1 MAIFIFLVWKYPLC
15 VNLIQNFKRVILR
28 QNLVPT
34 LECLIDIIDFFP
46 NPNLKQYTY
55 TDFFVQ
61 FHVKKPTQNKKTT
74 TYYQLLTLTS
84 FCRSNQIFVDVFTEC
99 IAWLYWW
106 TWCILLITCNSKHF
120 SLFVFYFNASN
131 KISSTPPQLLNFQ
144 FSNPAT
150 PSLPF
155 IWLNGSWF
163 AIHVEALN
171 FHDWVLCYHE
181 PSHDK
186 IKR

>member
-1 MAIFIFLVWKYPLC
+1 MKNSIVMFFFFFFFLTRSILFFRNLFQKSKYFKLKFRIQINLNMQNSMAIFIFLVWKYPLC

-99 IAWLYWW
+99 IAWLY
-106 TWCILLITCNSKHF
+106 
-120 SLFVFYFNASN
+120 
-131 KISSTPPQLLNFQ
+131 
-144 FSNPAT
+144 
-150 PSLPF
+150 
-155 IWLNGSWF
+155 
-163 AIHVEALN
+163 
-171 FHDWVLCYHE
+171 
-181 PSHDK
+181 
-186 IKR
+186 